1 MMHKILLFR
10 NVICNILWEF
20 SKFEEQMNSIL
31 LVLAIIYNIYN

>member
-10 NVICNILWEF
+10 NVIYNILREF

-31 LVLAIIYNIYN
+31 LVLTIIISTY